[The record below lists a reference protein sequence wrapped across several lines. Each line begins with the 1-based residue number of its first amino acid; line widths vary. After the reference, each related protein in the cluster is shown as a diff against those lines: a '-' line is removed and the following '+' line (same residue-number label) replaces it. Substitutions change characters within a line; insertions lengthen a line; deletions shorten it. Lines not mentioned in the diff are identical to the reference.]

1 MSSDAT
7 ITHLVGATAIILV
20 TTNAA
25 GWLAKRLRQPSIV
38 AQLIVGIALGPSLL
52 NQLPPSV
59 GRVLFPQAITPM
71 LTALSQV
78 SLVLFLYFVG
88 YELDLRVL
96 RGRSHTALTVAVAA
110 FAVPMAVGAAAALLF
125 HGTLEKLGVPHH
137 ISLGSTLFLAVALS
151 ITAVPVLVV
160 VVRENGLAGT
170 VPGVIAVSAAGLIDV
185 MGWVV
190 LVGVTLGRG
199 GHPGMSLPV
208 RLILLL
214 VTAVVMIWPARLLLR
229 RVMHSH
235 SVSTGQR
242 LAVVISFAFAAA
254 WATSALGLHVI
265 FGALLAGV
273 VTPREPDGTLDP
285 DVVRSLEGIG
295 LLLLP
300 FFFVVSG
307 RSVMVDALTGTGM
320 AVLAAVTV
328 LAVVVKVGSGAL
340 AARVCQLNRWDSLT
354 VGALLSTRGLTE
366 LIALNAGLQTG
377 MLSGTLYTVFVL
389 MAIATTLL
397 TQPLLALADRL
408 RPVATYAQAAAH
420 PEHPES
426 AAAPRGR

>member
-1 MSSDAT
+1 MSPDAA

-20 TTNAA
+20 AANGA
-25 GWLAKRLRQPSIV
+25 GWLARRLGQPSIV
-38 AQLIVGIALGPSLL
+38 GQLIIGIALGPSLL
-52 NQLPPSV
+52 NQLPSSV
-59 GRVLFPQAITPM
+59 GRALFPQAIAPM

-96 RGRSHTALTVAVAA
+96 HGRSRITLTVALAA
-110 FAVPMAVGAAAALLF
+110 FVVPMAVGAAAALVF
-125 HGTLEKLGVPHH
+125 HSTLEKLGIPHH
-137 ISLGSTLFLAVALS
+137 VSMDSTLFLAVALS

-190 LVGVTLGRG
+190 LIGVILGRG
-199 GHPGMSLPV
+199 GHSGMSLPV

-214 VTAVVMIWPARLLLR
+214 VTVVVMIWPARLLLR
-229 RVMHSH
+229 RLMHSAG
-235 SVSTGQR
+235 VSTGPR
-242 LAVVISFAFAAA
+242 LAVLIAFAFAAA
-254 WATSALGLHVI
+254 WASSALGLHVI

-285 DVVRSLEGIG
+285 DVVRSLDGMG
-295 LLLLP
+295 SLLLP

-307 RSVMVDALTGTGM
+307 RSVTVEALTGT
-320 AVLAAVTV
+320 AVTV
-328 LAVVVKVGSGAL
+328 FAALTALAVVVKVGSGAL
-340 AARVCQLNRWDSLT
+340 AARACGADGWVSLT

-366 LIALNAGLQTG
+366 LIVLSAGLQAG

-389 MAIATTLL
+389 MAITTTLL
-397 TQPLLALADRL
+397 TQPLLALVNRA
-408 RPVATYAQAAAH
+408 RPPATQDTRATTDA
-420 PEHPES
+420 ES
-426 AAAPRGR
+426 AAAADRG